1 MLRELQQELAR
12 ALYEEEAESAA
23 CTSVLERIRPLPEL
37 AARHCLDLYR
47 GSVAQVV
54 HDALGEIFPVC
65 AELVGDD
72 CFRSV
77 SNRYMRA
84 APSRH
89 ADLARLGDGWPD
101 FVAGQSFLSSV
112 SYLADMGHLELG
124 LHHAHAAPWP
134 EPSVDPGKLSEA
146 ISREPEAWCFTLP
159 PSATLL
165 GSPHPVLS
173 IWEAHQDRRVDR
185 GWKLDPAA
193 PGEQMIIC
201 RHGTEIYADFVE
213 PSLWPI
219 LQSIAAGEA
228 VDQQLA
234 LADGLRRTPS
244 PDSSLAVDSED
255 SVPILTTIQA
265 LFERGWVVGGRPL

>member
-23 CTSVLERIRPLPEL
+23 CASVLERISPLPEL
-37 AARHCLDLYR
+37 PAKQCLDLYR

-101 FVAGQSFLSSV
+101 FVAEQSFLSSV
-112 SYLADMGHLELG
+112 SYLADMGRLELG

-134 EPSVDPGKLSEA
+134 EPSVDPAKLSEA
-146 ISREPEAWCFTLP
+146 ISSEPEAWRFILP

-173 IWEAHQDRRVDR
+173 IWEAHQDRRVER
-185 GWKLDPAA
+185 GWKLDPTA